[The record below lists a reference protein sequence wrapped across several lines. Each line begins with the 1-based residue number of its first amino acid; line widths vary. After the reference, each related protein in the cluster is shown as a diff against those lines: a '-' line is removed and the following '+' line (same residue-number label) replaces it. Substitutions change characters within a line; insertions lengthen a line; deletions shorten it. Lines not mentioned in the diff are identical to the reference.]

1 MAITNDD
8 TNSAR
13 QRLLDAALEVFAT
26 KGYTS
31 ASTRE
36 ICRLAGANIAAIH
49 YYFGDKASLYR
60 QLFERVDQFLQVPG
74 ELSRPDTTLDDAL
87 LSLYRHLLGFTG
99 SPVRAQRLRAL
110 LFREQL
116 QPSGMLS
123 ESQLQGLAPFYLV
136 VVNLLQRHLDLANE
150 DSDLKRLA
158 FSLLGLPAMLMLD
171 QDMVNTLAPEVFVN
185 REETAQALAQQA
197 LALVQHE
204 QSRRASCKRSQP

>member
-1 MAITNDD
+1 MATTNDD

-60 QLFERVDQFLQVPG
+60 QLFERVDQFLQVPA
-74 ELSRPDTTLDDAL
+74 ELSRPDTTLDAAL

-136 VVNLLQRHLDLANE
+136 LVNLLQRHLDLVNE
-150 DSDLKRLA
+150 DSGLKRLA

-171 QDMVNTLAPEVFVN
+171 QDMVNTLAPEVFSN

-204 QSRRASCKRSQP
+204 RNRRASCKRSQP

>member
-1 MAITNDD
+1 MNDD

-60 QLFERVDQFLQVPG
+60 QLFERVDQFLQVPR
-74 ELSRPDTTLDDAL
+74 ELDSPDTSLDAAL

-99 SPVRAQRLRAL
+99 SPIRAQRLRAL

-123 ESQLQGLAPFYLV
+123 ESQLQGLAPFYVV
-136 VVNLLQRHLDLANE
+136 VVNLLRRHLDLPSE
-150 DSDLKRLA
+150 DTNLKLLA
-158 FSLLGLPAMLMLD
+158 FSLLGLPAMMMID
-171 QDMVNTLAPEVFVN
+171 QDMTNTLAPEVFIN

-204 QSRRASCKRSQP
+204 HSRRASCNRSQS